1 MQYPGEREY
10 LWLALSYIQAMP
22 GRVEFKDTP
31 CGLVRIIH
39 VKVNANGNTR
49 TVEELNNIRRDL
61 HLAAVKQNAIDITQ
75 ALAARSDLDT
85 ALKDKALKYFNAL
98 VQRHAALDASV
109 FNEDLEYR
117 KCVTELLDFV
127 KFAQAAIDLGNDPVG
142 YGGTYPSLR
151 GSHREMV
158 QAASRKLQQAEVGSA
173 AYRQAALEYC
183 QRIGVLK
190 DFDSLEIPNENGE
203 TPLMQAAADGEL
215 LNVKLLA
222 KAGADLNARD
232 TDYGDTALTWA
243 SNQGHAE
250 CVRALIAAGVDANKA
265 NRYGWSGLVY
275 AATYNHPECIRE
287 LLAAGANVSAK
298 CKGNVYGKTA
308 LKIAQAKKHK
318 ECEELLLTSAI

>member
-1 MQYPGEREY
+1 M
-10 LWLALSYIQAMP
+10 WLALSYIQAMP

-85 ALKDKALKYFNAL
+85 ALKDKALECFNAL
-98 VQRHAALDASV
+98 VQRHTALDASV

-173 AYRQAALEYC
+173 AYRQAANEYC
-183 QRIGVLK
+183 QRIGVK
-190 DFDSLEIPNENGE
+190 QFF
-203 TPLMQAAADGEL
+203 
-215 LNVKLLA
+215 V
-222 KAGADLNARD
+222 
-232 TDYGDTALTWA
+232 
-243 SNQGHAE
+243 
-250 CVRALIAAGVDANKA
+250 
-265 NRYGWSGLVY
+265 
-275 AATYNHPECIRE
+275 
-287 LLAAGANVSAK
+287 
-298 CKGNVYGKTA
+298 A
-308 LKIAQAKKHK
+308 LKILNHSF
-318 ECEELLLTSAI
+318 T

>member
-1 MQYPGEREY
+1 MR
-10 LWLALSYIQAMP
+10 LS
-22 GRVEFKDTP
+22 
-31 CGLVRIIH
+31 
-39 VKVNANGNTR
+39 
-49 TVEELNNIRRDL
+49 
-61 HLAAVKQNAIDITQ
+61 
-75 ALAARSDLDT
+75 
-85 ALKDKALKYFNAL
+85 LKSECFNAL
-98 VQRHAALDASV
+98 VQRHTALDASV

-127 KFAQAAIDLGNDPVG
+127 KFAHAAIDLGNHPVG

-190 DFDSLEIPNENGE
+190 DFDSLEIPNEIGE

-250 CVRALIAAGVDANKA
+250 CVRALIAAGVDANQA

>member
-22 GRVEFKDTP
+22 GIVEFKDTP

-85 ALKDKALKYFNAL
+85 ALKYKALKYFNAL

-127 KFAQAAIDLGNDPVG
+127 KFAHAAIDLGNHPVG

-151 GSHREMV
+151 GSHSEMV
-158 QAASRKLQQAEVGSA
+158 QVASRKLQQAEVGSA

-190 DFDSLEIPNENGE
+190 DFDSLEIPNENG
-203 TPLMQAAADGEL
+203 
-215 LNVKLLA
+215 
-222 KAGADLNARD
+222 
-232 TDYGDTALTWA
+232 
-243 SNQGHAE
+243 
-250 CVRALIAAGVDANKA
+250 
-265 NRYGWSGLVY
+265 
-275 AATYNHPECIRE
+275 
-287 LLAAGANVSAK
+287 
-298 CKGNVYGKTA
+298 
-308 LKIAQAKKHK
+308 
-318 ECEELLLTSAI
+318 